1 MYKVPVKC
9 ANVLFFSVLIVVTA
23 GFKQQPSLYQTTS
36 GKISFRSD
44 APLETIK
51 ASSDNLIGLLDIT
64 KKNFS
69 FKIDVRSFRGFNSPL
84 QKEHFNENYMESE
97 KYPYASFSG
106 KIIEDV
112 DLSVDGS
119 YELRAKGDLMIHNVA
134 QERIIKSNVTVKKH
148 VITLNSGFTVLLSEH
163 NIPIPKVVYQKLA
176 DEIKVEVNATFEP
189 R

>member
-1 MYKVPVKC
+1 MYKVAGKYI
-9 ANVLFFSVLIVVTA
+9 NVLFFSVLLVTTI
-23 GFKQQPSLYQTTS
+23 GFKKQPLLYQTTS
-36 GKISFRSD
+36 GHIAFSSD

-51 ASSDNLIGLLDIT
+51 ALSNDLIGLIDIS

-69 FKIDVRSFRGFNSPL
+69 FKIDVHSFKGFNSPL

-112 DLSVDGS
+112 DLSVDGV
-119 YELRAKGDLMIHNVA
+119 YEVRAKGNLLIHNVM
-134 QERIIKSNVTVKKH
+134 QERIIKAEVVTKKN
-148 VITLNSGFTVLLSEH
+148 VITVNSEFTVLLSEH

-176 DEIKVEVNATFEP
+176 DEIKVDVNAIFEP